1 MKKLITKNE
10 LIVLIVSCIL
20 LGALLHY
27 RSVNLKDTENIP
39 SSSDNGE
46 FLPLDT
52 VPGDVQNEDFAT
64 NPDILGNKEDL
75 VYFSIWPNS
84 VLPKQ
89 IVSYR
94 GSVKGGY
101 FFEANILIGVADK
114 DKNMIL
120 QSNGVAKTDW
130 MTSDAVEFEGYLDFS
145 TIPSGEAYVVIH
157 NDNASGLPENDKAIY
172 IPVIIQ

>member
-1 MKKLITKNE
+1 MKKLITKTE
-10 LIVLIVSCIL
+10 LIVLVVSCLL

-27 RSVNLKDTENIP
+27 RNVTLKDAVNAPLT
-39 SSSDNGE
+39 SDDGDS
-46 FLPLDT
+46 LPLDT
-52 VPGDVQNEDFAT
+52 VPGDVQNEDFAI

-75 VYFSIWPNS
+75 IYFSIWPNS

-94 GSVKGGY
+94 GSIKGGY

-114 DKNMIL
+114 DKNIIL

-130 MTSDAVEFEGYLDFS
+130 MTSLPVEFEGYLDFS
-145 TIPSGEAYVVIH
+145 TIPSGEAYIVIH

-172 IPVIIQ
+172 IPVIVK